1 VYGVLNYLKAL
12 VEKSM
17 IIEILEREK
26 EGLEQFTVMNGYAH
40 KGGSNVLK
48 MLGYY
53 SMIGLLRV
61 HCLLGDYSTGLKC
74 LSPIDISQQGV
85 YTTEIGSYISTIYH
99 YGFANFMMHR
109 CAIH

>member
-1 VYGVLNYLKAL
+1 
-12 VEKSM
+12 M
-17 IIEILEREK
+17 IREILEREK
-26 EGLEQFTVMNGYAH
+26 EGLEQFTMMNGYYDD
-40 KGGSNVLK
+40 GRSNVLK

-61 HCLLGDYSTGLKC
+61 HCLIGDYNTGLKW

-85 YTTEIGSYISTIYH
+85 YSTVIGCRISTIYH

-109 CAIH
+109 CVITLP